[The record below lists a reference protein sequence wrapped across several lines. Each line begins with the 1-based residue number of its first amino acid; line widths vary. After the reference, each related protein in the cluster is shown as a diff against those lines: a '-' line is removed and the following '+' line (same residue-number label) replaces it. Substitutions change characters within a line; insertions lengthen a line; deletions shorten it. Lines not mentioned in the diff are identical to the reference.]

1 MKTLS
6 LLLIFALISLSSSND
21 IEDKIKCI
29 IENENIRKN
38 VMDIINSIIS
48 KEDINTIISKIIE
61 AYNSVKDDVK
71 KCLIDNEPVLKGGC
85 RYEEQFKECQKN
97 SCEYMEEYECMEYC
111 YRKYC

>member
-1 MKTLS
+1 MKS
-6 LLLIFALISLSSSND
+6 FCLLLILALVSLSSSNE

-29 IENENIRKN
+29 VENKNIRKN
-38 VMDIINSIIS
+38 VMNIINSIIS

-71 KCLIDNEPVLKGGC
+71 N
-85 RYEEQFKECQKN
+85 CQLN
-97 SCEYMEEYECMEYC
+97 SCEYLEEYECMEYC

>member
-1 MKTLS
+1 MKS
-6 LLLIFALISLSSSND
+6 FCLLLILALVSLSSSNE

-29 IENENIRKN
+29 VENKNIRKN
-38 VMDIINSIIS
+38 VMNIINSIIS

-71 KCLIDNEPVLKGGC
+71 NCLEDNEPVLRGGC
-85 RYEEQFKECQKN
+85 RYEEQFKNCRLN
-97 SCEYMEEYECMEYC
+97 SCEYLEEYECMEYC